1 MRNKYLF
8 ETINIINQIK
18 SASQIKVKRNFMNFF
33 SDRIRQAVTEPTL
46 IRAIERL
53 QSLVSVEISRINK
66 KALIEFIKTA
76 SKPEANDI
84 LNWLREYPNLAAM
97 ISFLNHNDAM
107 EAIEQVDIVSQ
118 KKKPGSA
125 VLRRL
130 FDIEIKIKCTTP
142 LAHGGDY
149 KAGNATL
156 FRRMD
161 VLSDT
166 NSILSLPYYAG
177 NAIRGQ
183 IRDLLADHFL
193 ISLDIMPR
201 RDNPPIK
208 LWFFY
213 CLYSGG
219 TLEEK
224 NRATAAISKLAGA
237 TTQKAEN
244 IKYIRNMM
252 PALSLLGFAV
262 GNRILPGRCNFGDF
276 RPVCKE
282 WGYSNSILSVGEL
295 FEWIFF
301 TRRDDYEGH
310 EDNENASMIINTEC
324 LKAGTE
330 LHGGIDISQHA
341 SDIEK
346 GALAKGLLLLKKN
359 GYIGAENR
367 RDLGGIKIEYNN
379 LPDVKPYEDF
389 LKEKKQNIIEFL
401 NKIEA
406 IKC

>member
-1 MRNKYLF
+1 M
-8 ETINIINQIK
+8 
-18 SASQIKVKRNFMNFF
+18 
-33 SDRIRQAVTEPTL
+33 
-46 IRAIERL
+46 ERL
-53 QSLVSVEISRINK
+53 QNLVSAEIAYIEK
-66 KALIEFIKTA
+66 KQLVRFIKVA
-76 SKPEANDI
+76 SQPKSNNI

-97 ISFLNHNDAM
+97 ISFLGQNDAM
-107 EAIEQVDIVSQ
+107 EAIEQIDVATSQ
-118 KKKPGSA
+118 NISPGKA
-125 VLRRL
+125 IARRP
-130 FDIEIKIKCTTP
+130 FDIGIKIKCTTP
-142 LAHGGDY
+142 LAHGGDH

-166 NSILSLPYYAG
+166 NFILSLPYYAG

-201 RDNPPIK
+201 QDKPPIE
-208 LWFFY
+208 LWFFH

-219 TLEEK
+219 ALEEK
-224 NRATAAISKLAGA
+224 SQATAAISRFAGA
-237 TTQKAEN
+237 TAQKAES
-244 IKYIRNMM
+244 IKYIRDMM

-262 GNRILPGRCNFGDF
+262 GNRILSGRCNFGDL

-282 WGYSNSILSVGEL
+282 WGYPNAISSIGEM
-295 FEWIFF
+295 FEWVFL
-301 TRRDDYEGH
+301 TRRDDHEGH
-310 EDNENASMIINTEC
+310 EDDANSSMIVNTEC

-330 LHGGIDISQHA
+330 LQGGIDISQHA

-346 GALAKGLLLLKKN
+346 GALAKGLLLLQDG

-367 RDLGGIKIEYNN
+367 RDLGGVEIEYNN

-389 LKEKKQNIIEFL
+389 LKERKQDIVDFL
-401 NKIEA
+401 TMVKA
-406 IKC
+406 LQC